1 MVPEGWDVVAA
12 NTICERISVGI
23 VVKPKDYYVPEGE
36 GIRAFRSA
44 NVREGAI
51 EDRNWVYISD
61 EGHRKNKKSELQAGD
76 VLVVRTGYPGTACV
90 VTDEYAGSNC
100 IDIIFA
106 RADRTQVLP
115 EFLCMYINSEFG
127 KQQVLDNQ
135 GGLAQQHFNV
145 GSFNVLKV
153 PLPPLAEQKRIAEV
167 LGVWDRA
174 TLVAGKQLD
183 LARTQ
188 KRALMQTL
196 LTPTR
201 RFPGYE
207 GQPWKDIP
215 FNEVFDR
222 IRRKNTVGS
231 ENVLTISGQDGLVS
245 QSDYFNK
252 RVAAKDLSGYTL
264 LHGGDFAYN
273 KSYSNGYP
281 MGAIKVLSDGQ
292 SGVVSSLYLCFHIK
306 DETQHSRDFFRHY
319 FEAGRHEQ
327 EISLIAQEGA
337 RNHGLLNV
345 GVSDFFETY
354 LHVPDYPEQ
363 CRIAE
368 VIGAAEDAEQHAQT
382 QITRL
387 QAEKKA
393 LMQQLLT
400 GQKRLVT

>member
-1 MVPEGWDVVAA
+1 MVPEGWRRVE
-12 NTICERISVGI
+12 I
-23 VVKPKDYYVPEGE
+23 GE
-36 GIRAFRSA
+36 A
-44 NVREGAI
+44 GA
-51 EDRNWVYISD
+51 
-61 EGHRKNKKSELQAGD
+61 
-76 VLVVRTGYPGTACV
+76 V
-90 VTDEYAGSNC
+90 VTGSTPATNNPAFYEGGNVPFVSPADLGGGTDILDAGKV
-100 IDIIFA
+100 I
-106 RADRTQVLP
+106 T
-115 EFLCMYINSEFG
+115 EE
-127 KQQVLDNQ
+127 
-135 GGLAQQHFNV
+135 GLAQV
-145 GSFNVLKV
+145 RGVPKGSTLFVCIGSTIGKIGFATRDLATNQQINSVV
-153 PLPPLAEQKRIAEV
+153 PFAENDPRFVFYAIALRARHIARLAGNQAVPIINKSQFSGEMIDLPPLAEQKRIAEV

-174 TLVAGKQLD
+174 IEVAGKQLD

-201 RFPGYE
+201 RFPGFE

-222 IRRKNTVGS
+222 IRRKNTVGN

-368 VIGAAEDAEQHAQT
+368 VIGAAEASEQHAQT
-382 QITRL
+382 QITHL

-400 GQKRLVT
+400 GKKRLAV

>member
-1 MVPEGWDVVAA
+1 MVPEGWREVTLDDLTETAV
-12 NTICERISVGI
+12 TYG
-23 VVKPKDYYVPEGE
+23 VVKPGDERTGGVPFIRGGDFPDGRIRTETLRTISAEISQTYKRTVLKGGE
-36 GIRAFRSA
+36 I
-44 NVREGAI
+44 
-51 EDRNWVYISD
+51 
-61 EGHRKNKKSELQAGD
+61 
-76 VLVVRTGYPGTACV
+76 LVSLVGYPGATTIVPPELAGANIARQAALVRTNKKV
-90 VTDEYAGSNC
+90 VRDFLYQYLRSPLGQTQMLSQTIGS
-100 IDIIFA
+100 A
-106 RADRTQVLP
+106 
-115 EFLCMYINSEFG
+115 
-127 KQQVLDNQ
+127 QQVIN
-135 GGLAQQHFNV
+135 
-145 GSFNVLKV
+145 LKDLKAV
-153 PLPPLAEQKRIAEV
+153 PIPLPPLAEQKRIAEV

-174 TLVAGKQLD
+174 ILVAGKQLD

-215 FNEVFDR
+215 FNEVFAR
-222 IRRKNTVGS
+222 IRRKNTVEN

-400 GQKRLVT
+400 GQKRLAV

>member
-1 MVPEGWDVVAA
+1 MVPEGW
-12 NTICERISVGI
+12 RSGI
-23 VVKPKDYYVPEGE
+23 VSDACRFQNGFGFTPEVWDTEGLPIIRIQNLNGGENYNYFSGNPEPKWLVEPGQMLFAWAGTKGASFGPTIWPGPTGVLNQHIFKVFPNDTCDPEWLFLML
-36 GIRAFRSA
+36 RHVTDR
-44 NVREGAI
+44 I
-51 EDRNWVYISD
+51 ESKAHGFKATLV
-61 EGHRKNKKSELQAGD
+61 HVKKS
-76 VLVVRTGYPGTACV
+76 
-90 VTDEYAGSNC
+90 
-100 IDIIFA
+100 DI
-106 RADRTQVLP
+106 
-115 EFLCMYINSEFG
+115 E
-127 KQQVLDNQ
+127 NQ
-135 GGLAQQHFNV
+135 PIL
-145 GSFNVLKV
+145 
-153 PLPPLAEQKRIAEV
+153 LPPLAEQKRIAEV

-174 TLVAGKQLD
+174 IEVAGKQLD

-215 FNEVFDR
+215 FNEVFAR
-222 IRRKNTVGS
+222 IRRKNTVGN

-281 MGAIKVLSDGQ
+281 MGAIKVLPDGQ

-327 EISLIAQEGA
+327 EISQIAQEGA

-400 GQKRLVT
+400 GQKRLAV